1 MAAGKPI
8 IMGVDG
14 DAADLV
20 REGQCGYVAESENP
34 RSIADAVMALMRLS
48 VEQREEMAN
57 RSKVSARPGRSLSC
71 IFCIIEGIFVP
82 MPLKTKGSTIV

>member
-20 REGQCGYVAESENP
+20 REGKCGYVAESENP
-34 RSIADAVMALMRLS
+34 RSIADAVMELMRLS
-48 VEQREEMAN
+48 MEQREEMAN
-57 RSKVSARPGRSLSC
+57 RSKVFYMERLSLRAGVAAFGDIFKKIGKGR
-71 IFCIIEGIFVP
+71 
-82 MPLKTKGSTIV
+82 GS

>member
-20 REGQCGYVAESENP
+20 REAKCGFVAESENP
-34 RSIADAVMALMRLS
+34 RSIADAVMDLFSLS
-48 VEQREEMAN
+48 PEQRVELGN
-57 RSKVSARPGRSLSC
+57 RGKTFYSEKLSLRIGISLFGS
-71 IFCIIEGIFVP
+71 IF
-82 MPLKTKGSTIV
+82 TKMSDKSTLHSR